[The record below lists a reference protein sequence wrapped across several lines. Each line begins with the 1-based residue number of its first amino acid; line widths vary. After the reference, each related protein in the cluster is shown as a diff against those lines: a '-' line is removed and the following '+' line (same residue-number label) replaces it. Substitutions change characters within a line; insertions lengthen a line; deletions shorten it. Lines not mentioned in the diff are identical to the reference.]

1 MRNDAMPRPLSI
13 ALLAILFLA
22 KPSLADEKAKPSPA
36 VKKIL
41 DEAVG
46 DVKKNRQAFDKANEK
61 PIAEARDKL
70 QELAKKLIEEGKTDE
85 VTAVLGQVK
94 TLEADVMKMA
104 NASNG
109 GGKAVLQKSLL
120 DRLAGRW
127 NRSNDQS
134 YWVIERDGTAGC
146 RNLQSHKPCHQ
157 DSKVRVIDE
166 ETGEIAWPNGW
177 RWQIR
182 MAGNDVLAIHETGP
196 DGKVFADGLILTRQR

>member
-1 MRNDAMPRPLSI
+1 MARI
-13 ALLAILFLA
+13 GFILLAFSLFSATAYGQEA
-22 KPSLADEKAKPSPA
+22 KKPSPA
-36 VKKIL
+36 AKKIL

-46 DVKKNRQAFDKANEK
+46 EVKKNLKAFDKANEK
-61 PIAEARDKL
+61 PIAEARDKF
-70 QELAKKLIEEGKTDE
+70 QELAKKLIEDGKTDE
-85 VTAVLGQVK
+85 ATAVLGQVK

-104 NASNG
+104 NAPAPVGG
-109 GGKAVLQKSLL
+109 GGKPAPQKPLL
-120 DRLAGRW
+120 ERLAGKW
-127 NRSNDQS
+127 DRSNDQS